1 MNDHRVLRLAEWITR
16 YPWWVVVGSLLLFL
30 VTFSGA
36 RNLQFTTDYRVFFG
50 ETNPQLIAFE
60 ALQQT
65 YTKNDTILFV
75 LAPNDGEVF
84 SVNNLS
90 AVEWLTDQAWQIP
103 YSIRVDSVSNFQHT
117 SAEGDDMLVEDL
129 IIDADTMSLG
139 QLAARKQI
147 ATAEPLLL
155 DRLISPTG
163 HVTGVNVTLQLPGK
177 DPLKEVPEAVDRA
190 RDIKRQ
196 LQDTFPTIDVY
207 ITGMAPLNYAFE
219 EAAKTDLK
227 TLIPAMYLVI
237 LLLLGFL
244 TRDFSSTFAT
254 LVLLTFSIFGA
265 MGLAGWIG
273 IKLTGPS
280 ATAPVIILTL
290 GVADSVHFLSTM
302 LQEIRAKGRNRADAI
317 KESLRLNFQPIVLTS
332 VTTAIGFLTLNM
344 GEVPPLADMGNI
356 VCFGVLLALIYSV
369 TLLPAMMHLLP
380 VRGGHSEIVGYRLI
394 KKLGEIV
401 VRRRRQ
407 LLPTMGILII
417 ALVCMIPRNELNDVF
432 VHYFDDS
439 FEVRRATDFLT
450 ENLSGTY
457 YIHYSLGSGRSQG
470 ISDPKYLELV
480 DQFAN
485 WYRAQPRVLHVN
497 SITDTFKKLNQNMH
511 GDDPS
516 WYRLPDASELAAQY
530 LLLYEMSLPYG
541 LDLNNQI
548 NIDKSATK
556 LTVTVETLSSNEM
569 LALEAR
575 AQGWLLENGLD
586 EMQVAGSSSAIMFSH
601 IGYRNIRAMLIAA
614 VIALILI
621 SGLLIFALRSMRF
634 GLISLVPNLA
644 PAGVAFGLW
653 GLFHG
658 EVGLALSIIASVT
671 LGIIVDDTIHFLS
684 KYLRAVREHGC
695 SPEQAVQYAFS
706 NVGVALTFT
715 TIVLAIGFMI
725 LALSPFQV
733 NAQMGLMTAITVVL
747 ALVIDFLFLPPL
759 LIALAP
765 AFDHASREIS
775 E

>member
-75 LAPNDGEVF
+75 LAPNDGDVF
-84 SVNNLS
+84 SANNLS

-147 ATAEPLLL
+147 ATTEPLLL

-219 EAAKTDLK
+219 EAAKADLK

-244 TRDFSSTFAT
+244 TRDFSSTFST

-302 LQEIRAKGRNRADAI
+302 LQEIRAKGRNRVDAI

-380 VRGGHSEIVGYRLI
+380 VRGGHSAIVGYRAI
-394 KKLGEIV
+394 KKLGEVV

-407 LLPTMGILII
+407 LLPTMGILIV

-556 LTVTVETLSSNEM
+556 LTVTLETLSSNEM

-601 IGYRNIRAMLIAA
+601 IGYRNIRAMLVAA

-653 GLFHG
+653 GVFHG

-715 TIVLAIGFMI
+715 TMALAIGFMI

-765 AFDHASREIS
+765 PFDHAFREIS

>member
-1 MNDHRVLRLAEWITR
+1 MNDQRVLRLAEWITR
-16 YPWWVVVGSLLLFL
+16 YPWWVVMGSLLLFL

-50 ETNPQLIAFE
+50 QTNPQLIAFE

-75 LAPNDGEVF
+75 LAPKDGDVF
-84 SVNNLS
+84 SANNLS

-117 SAEGDDMLVEDL
+117 SAEGDDILVEDL
-129 IIDADTMSLG
+129 IIDANTMSLG

-147 ATAEPLLL
+147 ATTEPLLL

-177 DPLKEVPEAVDRA
+177 DPLKEVPEAVNRA

-244 TRDFSSTFAT
+244 TRDFSSTFST

-380 VRGGHSEIVGYRLI
+380 VRGGRSEIMGYRLI
-394 KKLGEIV
+394 KKLGEVV

-407 LLPTMGILII
+407 LLPTMGVLIV

-497 SITDTFKKLNQNMH
+497 SITDTFKKLNQNLH

-556 LTVTVETLSSNEM
+556 LTVTLETLSSNEM
-569 LALEAR
+569 LALEVR
-575 AQGWLLENGLD
+575 AQGWLLKNGLD

-601 IGYRNIRAMLIAA
+601 IGYRNIRAMLVAA
-614 VIALILI
+614 VIALVLI
-621 SGLLIFALRSMRF
+621 SGLLIFALRSMRL

-684 KYLRAVREHGC
+684 KYLRAVGERGC

-706 NVGVALTFT
+706 SVGVALTFT

-759 LIALAP
+759 LIALSP
-765 AFDHASREIS
+765 ACDYGSPEVS
-775 E
+775 K

>member
-1 MNDHRVLRLAEWITR
+1 
-16 YPWWVVVGSLLLFL
+16 
-30 VTFSGA
+30 
-36 RNLQFTTDYRVFFG
+36 
-50 ETNPQLIAFE
+50 
-60 ALQQT
+60 
-65 YTKNDTILFV
+65 
-75 LAPNDGEVF
+75 
-84 SVNNLS
+84 
-90 AVEWLTDQAWQIP
+90 
-103 YSIRVDSVSNFQHT
+103 
-117 SAEGDDMLVEDL
+117 
-129 IIDADTMSLG
+129 
-139 QLAARKQI
+139 
-147 ATAEPLLL
+147 
-155 DRLISPTG
+155 
-163 HVTGVNVTLQLPGK
+163 
-177 DPLKEVPEAVDRA
+177 
-190 RDIKRQ
+190 
-196 LQDTFPTIDVY
+196 
-207 ITGMAPLNYAFE
+207 
-219 EAAKTDLK
+219 
-227 TLIPAMYLVI
+227 
-237 LLLLGFL
+237 
-244 TRDFSSTFAT
+244 
-254 LVLLTFSIFGA
+254 
-265 MGLAGWIG
+265 
-273 IKLTGPS
+273 
-280 ATAPVIILTL
+280 
-290 GVADSVHFLSTM
+290 
-302 LQEIRAKGRNRADAI
+302 
-317 KESLRLNFQPIVLTS
+317 
-332 VTTAIGFLTLNM
+332 
-344 GEVPPLADMGNI
+344 
-356 VCFGVLLALIYSV
+356 
-369 TLLPAMMHLLP
+369 
-380 VRGGHSEIVGYRLI
+380 
-394 KKLGEIV
+394 
-401 VRRRRQ
+401 
-407 LLPTMGILII
+407 MGILIV

-485 WYRAQPRVLHVN
+485 WYRTQPRVLHVN

-601 IGYRNIRAMLIAA
+601 IGYRNIRAMLVAA

-653 GLFHG
+653 GVFHG

-715 TIVLAIGFMI
+715 TIALAIGFMI

-759 LIALAP
+759 LIALARP
-765 AFDHASREIS
+765 FDHASREVL

>member
-1 MNDHRVLRLAEWITR
+1 
-16 YPWWVVVGSLLLFL
+16 
-30 VTFSGA
+30 
-36 RNLQFTTDYRVFFG
+36 
-50 ETNPQLIAFE
+50 
-60 ALQQT
+60 
-65 YTKNDTILFV
+65 
-75 LAPNDGEVF
+75 
-84 SVNNLS
+84 
-90 AVEWLTDQAWQIP
+90 
-103 YSIRVDSVSNFQHT
+103 
-117 SAEGDDMLVEDL
+117 
-129 IIDADTMSLG
+129 
-139 QLAARKQI
+139 
-147 ATAEPLLL
+147 
-155 DRLISPTG
+155 
-163 HVTGVNVTLQLPGK
+163 
-177 DPLKEVPEAVDRA
+177 
-190 RDIKRQ
+190 
-196 LQDTFPTIDVY
+196 
-207 ITGMAPLNYAFE
+207 
-219 EAAKTDLK
+219 
-227 TLIPAMYLVI
+227 
-237 LLLLGFL
+237 
-244 TRDFSSTFAT
+244 
-254 LVLLTFSIFGA
+254 
-265 MGLAGWIG
+265 
-273 IKLTGPS
+273 
-280 ATAPVIILTL
+280 
-290 GVADSVHFLSTM
+290 
-302 LQEIRAKGRNRADAI
+302 
-317 KESLRLNFQPIVLTS
+317 
-332 VTTAIGFLTLNM
+332 
-344 GEVPPLADMGNI
+344 
-356 VCFGVLLALIYSV
+356 
-369 TLLPAMMHLLP
+369 
-380 VRGGHSEIVGYRLI
+380 
-394 KKLGEIV
+394 
-401 VRRRRQ
+401 
-407 LLPTMGILII
+407 
-417 ALVCMIPRNELNDVF
+417 
-432 VHYFDDS
+432 
-439 FEVRRATDFLT
+439 
-450 ENLSGTY
+450 
-457 YIHYSLGSGRSQG
+457 
-470 ISDPKYLELV
+470 
-480 DQFAN
+480 
-485 WYRAQPRVLHVN
+485 
-497 SITDTFKKLNQNMH
+497 MH

-601 IGYRNIRAMLIAA
+601 IGYRNIRAMLVAA

-684 KYLRAVREHGC
+684 KYLRAVREHGY

-765 AFDHASREIS
+765 AFDHASREVL

>member
-1 MNDHRVLRLAEWITR
+1 MNDQRVLRLAEWITR
-16 YPWWVVVGSLLLFL
+16 YPWWVVMGSLLLFL

-50 ETNPQLIAFE
+50 QTNPQLIAFE

-75 LAPNDGEVF
+75 LAPKDGDVF
-84 SVNNLS
+84 SANNLS

-117 SAEGDDMLVEDL
+117 SAEGDDILVEDL
-129 IIDADTMSLG
+129 IIDANTMSLG

-147 ATAEPLLL
+147 ATTEPLLL

-177 DPLKEVPEAVDRA
+177 DPLKEVPEAVNRA

-244 TRDFSSTFAT
+244 TRDFSSTFST
-254 LVLLTFSIFGA
+254 LALLTFSIFGA

-317 KESLRLNFQPIVLTS
+317 KESLRLNFQPS

-380 VRGGHSEIVGYRLI
+380 VRGGRSEIVGHRLI
-394 KKLGEIV
+394 KKLGEVV

-407 LLPTMGILII
+407 LLPTMGVLIV

-497 SITDTFKKLNQNMH
+497 SITDTFKKLNQNLH

-556 LTVTVETLSSNEM
+556 LTVTLETLSSNEM
-569 LALEAR
+569 LALEVR
-575 AQGWLLENGLD
+575 AQGWLLKNGLD

-601 IGYRNIRAMLIAA
+601 IGYRNIRAMLVAA
-614 VIALILI
+614 VIALVLI
-621 SGLLIFALRSMRF
+621 SGLLIFALRSMRL

-684 KYLRAVREHGC
+684 KYLRAVGERGC

-706 NVGVALTFT
+706 SVGVALTFT

-759 LIALAP
+759 LIALSP
-765 AFDHASREIS
+765 ACDYGSPEVS
-775 E
+775 K